1 MTEVYAD
8 AADIMTCITE
18 LTPVP
23 RDNVFKRAFWLS
35 KTAESLSVVLKA
47 FEFEYMAALEAIIDA
62 GLTDSVYE
70 VTALTKVEHEVN
82 LEKLRLKYPR
92 LYEECAYVDA
102 DTAMEIFGKKK
113 LRDLVIASVGAD
125 KIYQYDSVTIESIKD
140 LDGKLR
146 AEDCVSVLHVPNGY
160 RIREKEGAVHGS

>member
-8 AADIMTCITE
+8 AADIMTCITD
-18 LTPVP
+18 LSPVP
-23 RDNVFKRAFWLS
+23 RDNIFKRAFWLS
-35 KTAESLSVVLKA
+35 KTAESLTAVLKA
-47 FEFEYMAALEAIIDA
+47 VEFECMTALELIVDN

-70 VTALTKVEHEVN
+70 VSALTKVEREVN

-92 LYEECAYVDA
+92 LYEECAFVDA

-125 KIYQYDSVTIESIKD
+125 KIYQFDSVNIESIKD
-140 LDGKLR
+140 RDGKLR

-160 RIREKEGAVHGS
+160 RIYEKEGAVHGS